1 MTIPPFPPSPFANV
15 HLSGHVIAAGTITVA
30 AAAVRVPDSS
40 RLATA
45 WIASC
50 GQYAAEAVPTPSRV
64 TGRNDLLIAA
74 LRAMS
79 KAVQALRR
87 DHLDEDMVLLCATPE
102 AARFARLWQSGD
114 PVCPEGYTLERAGGK
129 PSSLEWL
136 LAELGEFGESYLV
149 ADLTAVTAALEAAA
163 WQLAALTA
171 RAARKELE
179 REQLREEAAT
189 LVEEALGALSRP

>member
-1 MTIPPFPPSPFANV
+1 VTTPPFPPSPFANI
-15 HLSGHVIAAGTITVA
+15 HLSGHAITADSITVA

-45 WIASC
+45 WIADC

-87 DHLDEDMVLLCATPE
+87 DHLDEDIVLLYGNPE
-102 AARFARLWQSGD
+102 AARFTRLWIDGD
-114 PVCPEGYTLERAGGK
+114 PVCPEGYTLERSGGK

-136 LAELGEFGESYLV
+136 LAELGEYPESYRV
-149 ADLTAVTAALEAAA
+149 EDAPAGGGLEGAA

-179 REQLREEAAT
+179 REQLREDAAT
-189 LVEEALGALSRP
+189 VVEEALGVLSRP